1 MTILLAGPYCRAAF
15 HGNYCVSNPD
25 HRCFMAIGKSPFHM
39 KYGPKNLLSILRITG
54 HQKM

>member
-1 MTILLAGPYCRAAF
+1 MTILLGGPYCRAAF

-25 HRCFMAIGKSPFHM
+25 HCFFMAIGKSPFHI
-39 KYGPKNLLSILRITG
+39 KNGPKNLLSILRITS